1 MPRRSASTGAGSSD
15 ASTIRAVL
23 RPACGLI
30 PLFESPREDSRVD
43 RLVGGAAREEKPVL
57 GFDVGQGGSSTR
69 AWQLREQVGQDW
81 RQQEFVIAEHKVGVA
96 GSLAQRVARDG
107 KYASQ
112 VEPVEQRHEGRR
124 HVGGTTTQPRS
135 VGTRSPTK
143 TRRATRPRRRCTRSH
158 RQRRLRL
165 QESSKASVAPSGRR
179 VRALIG
185 LFVSSRKGCHEES
198 LNRPRYC
205 RDDPDVSAHRVSQ
218 WVEARPSRCLRLSST
233 SRPDAMR
240 VQETTSSPPRLGQ
253 QGHRWASAQHLPD
266 HRTQLLMKTLVVATP
281 ALIAIAVAPAANAD
295 SSSKP
300 LRRGCRW
307 RSEFV

>member
-1 MPRRSASTGAGSSD
+1 MSMPRRSASTGAGSSD

-124 HVGGTTTQPRS
+124 HVGVARPPSRARS
-135 VGTRSPTK
+135 GRDRPQRLVARLGHGDVVPA
-143 TRRATRPRRRCTRSH
+143 ATDSAGCASKNPPRRRSH
-158 RQRRLRL
+158 L
-165 QESSKASVAPSGRR
+165 QV
-179 VRALIG
+179 
-185 LFVSSRKGCHEES
+185 
-198 LNRPRYC
+198 
-205 RDDPDVSAHRVSQ
+205 DVS
-218 WVEARPSRCLRLSST
+218 ELSS
-233 SRPDAMR
+233 
-240 VQETTSSPPRLGQ
+240 VCSSHPEKGM
-253 QGHRWASAQHLPD
+253 S
-266 HRTQLLMKTLVVATP
+266 
-281 ALIAIAVAPAANAD
+281 
-295 SSSKP
+295 
-300 LRRGCRW
+300 
-307 RSEFV
+307 